1 MVLAKGAGPG
11 NGNTQKGGY
20 LAASFSG
27 SLPSTA
33 LRQRL

>member
-1 MVLAKGAGPG
+1 MILAKGACPG
-11 NGNTQKGGY
+11 NGNTQKGSY
-20 LAASFSG
+20 FAASFSG